1 MDPHTYLEHSLSV
14 LHARLKSPSQF
25 QPPASSEAIRP
36 FITLSR
42 ETGAGATTL
51 GQQLVLRLNQDFG
64 ADGQGWVFLD
74 KDLLTQALLHHQ
86 LPARLA
92 DFLPEDR
99 IAETKAAIGEIVGL
113 HPSLWQLEQQISEAI
128 RQLAHVGR
136 VIFAGRAANIVT
148 RALPAGLH
156 VRLVASLE
164 TRIARVAAALNCDRS
179 QAFAHIEKTD
189 LARRRYVRSHFDQ
202 DLDDPHFYDLVLNTE
217 RVTPGAT
224 ARLVIAALHE
234 RLATLQARQ
243 PAATAPTTIDPVA
256 ATTR

>member
-14 LHARLKSPSQF
+14 LHARLKNPSQF
-25 QPPASSEAIRP
+25 QSAAASGEFHP

-51 GQQLVLRLNQDFG
+51 GQQLVLRLNQDLG
-64 ADGQGWVFLD
+64 IGGDGWVFLD

-92 DFLPEDR
+92 DYLPEDR
-99 IAETKAAIGEIVGL
+99 IAETRAVIGEIVGL

-136 VIFAGRAANIVT
+136 VIFAGRAANLVT

-164 TRIARVAAALNCDRS
+164 TRIARVAASLGCDRS
-179 QAFAHIEKTD
+179 EAFSHIEKTD
-189 LARRRYVRSHFDQ
+189 LARRRYVRSHFDH
-202 DLDDPHFYDLVLNTE
+202 DLDDPHLYDLVINTE

-234 RLATLQARQ
+234 RLATLQTRQ
-243 PAATAPTTIDPVA
+243 ASASAPTAIGVTA
-256 ATTR
+256 AARR